1 MKKIYLIPA
10 LAGLLMLL
18 SASTCTEKENV
29 ASGQNNNKNT
39 QDDMKTLVA
48 YFSTTGTTE
57 AVAKDL
63 AAVTGGTLYEIKP
76 EVKYTA
82 EDLDWTVN
90 T

>member
-1 MKKIYLIPA
+1 MKKFLFTIFAMAITLTA
-10 LAGLLMLL
+10 
-18 SASTCTEKENV
+18 C
-29 ASGQNNNKNT
+29 GQSNNKNT
-39 QDDMKTLVA
+39 KDDMKTLVA
-48 YFSTTGTTE
+48 YFSATGTTE

-82 EDLDWTVN
+82 EDLDWTVK